1 MTLHEINSAKD
12 GESFISVGP
21 VVVAKQLAPKTAKN
35 GKLYCSC
42 FLKNGA
48 SDMMLQLWD
57 GAAGWKLPLD
67 TPITLRGKFS
77 KSTFGTPPKTSIR
90 CDELSKPEGAEE
102 FKAEEIQAPLEKPS
116 VRAAIDAGL
125 RAADYVA
132 RKEKPELSGA
142 AFSFAAQAFL
152 DGHKLE

>member
-21 VVVAKQLAPKTAKN
+21 VVVAKQLRPKTAKN
-35 GKLYCSC
+35 GQLYCSC

-77 KSTFGTPPKTSIR
+77 KGSYNGGTTIR
-90 CDELSKPEGAEE
+90 CEELSKPEGAEE
-102 FKAEEIQAPLEKPS
+102 FKAEDIQAPIEKPN
-116 VRAAIDAGL
+116 VRAAIDAGI
-125 RAADYVA
+125 RAADYVRRREWVDLQA
-132 RKEKPELSGA
+132 A

>member
-1 MTLHEINSAKD
+1 
-12 GESFISVGP
+12 
-21 VVVAKQLAPKTAKN
+21 
-35 GKLYCSC
+35 
-42 FLKNGA
+42 
-48 SDMMLQLWD
+48 MMLQLWD

-67 TPITLRGKFS
+67 VPITLRGKFS
-77 KSTFGTPPKTSIR
+77 KGSYNGGSTIR
-90 CDELSKPEGAEE
+90 CEELSKPEGAEE

-132 RKEKPELSGA
+132 RKEKPELSGS